1 LGFFLIRLQYRF
13 YQKETSIFCRKAKSV
28 RITSC
33 ISKRNQLIDYII
45 NNSET
50 LLAMKGNY
58 MANMQTVKSSNIK
71 EVGYNEITKT
81 LVVRFLQ
88 TDKLYAYANV
98 EVTVYKRFL
107 MADSLGKFFGEL
119 IKNSYVTTDLEEKDL
134 QSTLGINPV
143 KKPRKKLDYNKAL
156 KSAMFISRSFPGAA
170 VFF

>member
-1 LGFFLIRLQYRF
+1 
-13 YQKETSIFCRKAKSV
+13 
-28 RITSC
+28 
-33 ISKRNQLIDYII
+33 
-45 NNSET
+45 
-50 LLAMKGNY
+50 
-58 MANMQTVKSSNIK
+58 MANMQPVKSSNIK

-88 TDKLYAYANV
+88 SNKLYAYANV

-107 MADSLGKFFGEL
+107 MADSLGKFFGEE
-119 IKNSYVTTDLEEKDL
+119 IKNSYVATDLEEKDL

-143 KKPRKKLDYNKAL
+143 KKPRKKLYYNKAL